1 MPFIEV
7 TDSGP
12 AHEIRELATRTM
24 TDGLCQ
30 AFSIKPEIVTCYY
43 NSAPDYSYGHA
54 GKHGKHA
61 ETFRI
66 FVKIHAF
73 PRGPSAKGTAARLIT
88 DAVVSAYGTPAKN
101 VVIYFMDRA
110 PEDAFHAGTPSN

>member
-12 AHEIRELATRTM
+12 PHEIRQRATGTM
-24 TDGLCQ
+24 TDGLCR
-30 AFSIKPEIVTCYY
+30 AFAIKPEIVTCYY

-54 GKHGKHA
+54 GKHGKNA

-66 FVKIHAF
+66 FIKIHAF
-73 PRGPSAKGTAARLIT
+73 PRDAPAKGEAARLIT
-88 DAVVSAYGTPAKN
+88 AAVTEAYGTDAKN
-101 VVIYFMDRA
+101 VIVYFIDRA
-110 PEDAFHAGTPSN
+110 PEDAFHAGFPSA

>member
-12 AHEIRELATRTM
+12 AHEIRELATLTM

-43 NSAPDYSYGHA
+43 NSAGDYSYGHA
-54 GKHGKHA
+54 GKHGNVA
-61 ETFRI
+61 ESFRI
-66 FVKIHAF
+66 FIKVHAF
-73 PRGPSAKGTAARLIT
+73 PRDAVAKRRAAELIT
-88 DAVVSAYGTPAKN
+88 DAAVRAYGTTPKN
-101 VVIYFMDRA
+101 VIIYFMDRA
-110 PEDAFHAGTPSN
+110 PEDAFHAGIPSI

>member
-7 TDSGP
+7 TDAGP

-43 NSAPDYSYGHA
+43 NSAGNYSYGHA
-54 GKHGKHA
+54 GKHGKDA

-66 FVKIHAF
+66 FIKVHAF
-73 PRGPSAKGTAARLIT
+73 PRSATAKGRAAGLIT
-88 DAVVSAYGTPAKN
+88 EAVTRAYGIRPGN
-101 VVIYFMDRA
+101 VIIYFMDRA
-110 PEDAFHAGTPSN
+110 PEDAFHAGLPSI

>member
-12 AHEIRELATRTM
+12 ALEIRALATRHM

-43 NSAPDYSYGHA
+43 NAAPDYSYGHA
-54 GKHGKHA
+54 GKHGNPG
-61 ETFRI
+61 ENFRI
-66 FVKIHAF
+66 FIKVHAF
-73 PRGPSAKGTAARLIT
+73 PRDAGAKGRAARLMT
-88 DAVVSAYGTPAKN
+88 DAVAGAYGTAPGN
-101 VVIYFMDRA
+101 VVIYFVDRA
-110 PEDAFHAGTPSN
+110 PEDAFHGGKPSA